1 MAKLAIKSETS
12 KSNSL
17 FPIYLSDLI
26 PQTHIVRVVD
36 RVVDELSLS
45 KIYETYNGGGN
56 SAFCPQT
63 MLKVW
68 VYAYLCNI
76 YSSRKVEQALKEN
89 INFMW
94 LSGMTRPDY
103 RTLNWFRGKRLKPH
117 FDEIFTQIVVLLSEQ
132 GFVSLKVQY
141 VDGTKLESCANKYTF
156 VWRGSVEKN
165 DAKLKVRV
173 AALLAKIEKDNNLS
187 SDEMP
192 SPEDMSVEDFE
203 NRLSRI
209 KSSIAEDRRTRQ
221 ENKQIKEIEQKSLPK
236 MKEHKK
242 QLEKMGKRNSYSKT
256 DEEATFMRMKEDA
269 MLNGQLKPGYN
280 MQMSTENQFITH
292 YMAFS
297 NPTDYLTFTTYEDA
311 FERRYQ
317 TQSDEITADSGYGS
331 EQNYAYCEQKGI
343 TAFIKYPMFHKEQK
357 KSFLQNPFLQNNLY
371 FNSQGDYY
379 VCPMGQHMEKVR
391 DEIRISDGGYQ
402 SFVSIYRAKNCE
414 GCPLRSMC
422 HKSKSNRQIEVN
434 HQLNAYRRE
443 ARELLTSEEGVV
455 RRSKRPIEP
464 EAVFGQLKANGMF
477 RRMRLRGMAGVSL
490 EFGLKAMAHNIKKMA
505 QKVS

>member
-1 MAKLAIKSETS
+1 
-12 KSNSL
+12 
-17 FPIYLSDLI
+17 
-26 PQTHIVRVVD
+26 
-36 RVVDELSLS
+36 
-45 KIYETYNGGGN
+45 
-56 SAFCPQT
+56 
-63 MLKVW
+63 
-68 VYAYLCNI
+68 
-76 YSSRKVEQALKEN
+76 
-89 INFMW
+89 
-94 LSGMTRPDY
+94 
-103 RTLNWFRGKRLKPH
+103 
-117 FDEIFTQIVVLLSEQ
+117 
-132 GFVSLKVQY
+132 
-141 VDGTKLESCANKYTF
+141 
-156 VWRGSVEKN
+156 
-165 DAKLKVRV
+165 
-173 AALLAKIEKDNNLS
+173 
-187 SDEMP
+187 
-192 SPEDMSVEDFE
+192 
-203 NRLSRI
+203 
-209 KSSIAEDRRTRQ
+209 
-221 ENKQIKEIEQKSLPK
+221 

-256 DEEATFMRMKEDA
+256 DEDATFMRMKEDA

-280 MQMSTENQFITH
+280 VQMSTENQFITH

-371 FNSQGDYY
+371 YNRQEDYY

-434 HQLNAYRRE
+434 HQLNAYRRQ

-455 RRSKRPIEP
+455 RRSRRPIEP

-477 RRMRLRGMAGVSL
+477 RRMRLRGMTGVSL

-505 QKVS
+505 QGVS

>member
-56 SAFCPQT
+56 SAFSPQT

-192 SPEDMSVEDFE
+192 SPED
-203 NRLSRI
+203 I
-209 KSSIAEDRRTRQ
+209 
-221 ENKQIKEIEQKSLPK
+221 
-236 MKEHKK
+236 
-242 QLEKMGKRNSYSKT
+242 Y
-256 DEEATFMRMKEDA
+256 
-269 MLNGQLKPGYN
+269 
-280 MQMSTENQFITH
+280 
-292 YMAFS
+292 
-297 NPTDYLTFTTYEDA
+297 
-311 FERRYQ
+311 
-317 TQSDEITADSGYGS
+317 
-331 EQNYAYCEQKGI
+331 
-343 TAFIKYPMFHKEQK
+343 
-357 KSFLQNPFLQNNLY
+357 
-371 FNSQGDYY
+371 NSQGDYY

-391 DEIRISDGGYQ
+391 DETRISDGGYR
-402 SFVSIYRAKNCE
+402 SLVSVYRAKNCE

-434 HQLNAYRRE
+434 HQLNFYRRE
-443 ARELLTSEEGVV
+443 ARELLTSAEGLV
-455 RRSKRPIEP
+455 RRSRRPIEP

>member
-36 RVVDELSLS
+36 RVIDELSLS
-45 KIYETYNGGGN
+45 KIYDTYKGGGN
-56 SAFCPQT
+56 SAFCPCT

-76 YSSRKVEQALKEN
+76 YSCRKVEQALKEN

-117 FDEIFTQIVVLLSEQ
+117 FDEIFTQVVLLLSAQ

-156 VWRGSVEKN
+156 VWRGSVEKS
-165 DAKLKVRV
+165 DAKLKARV
-173 AALLAKIEKDNNLS
+173 AALLEKIEKENDLS

-203 NRLSRI
+203 NRLSKI
-209 KSSIAEDRRTRQ
+209 KSSIAEEKRTKQ

-236 MKEHKK
+236 MKEHKE
-242 QLEKMGKRNSYSKT
+242 QLEKMGNRNSYSKT

-292 YMAFS
+292 YMAFP
-297 NPTDYLTFTTYEDA
+297 NPTDYLTFITYENA
-311 FERRYQ
+311 FEKRYQ
-317 TQSDEITADSGYGS
+317 TRSDEITADSGYGS
-331 EQNYAYCEQKGI
+331 EQNYAYCAEHDI
-343 TAFIKYPMFHKEQK
+343 VAFVKYPMFHKEQK
-357 KSFLQNPFLQNNLY
+357 KAFSQNPFLQNNLY
-371 FNSQGDYY
+371 YNDEEDYY
-379 VCPMGQHMEKVR
+379 VCPMGQHMDKVR
-391 DEIRISDGGYQ
+391 EEIRVSDGGYR
-402 SFVSIYRAKNCE
+402 SVVSVYRAKNCE
-414 GCPLRSMC
+414 GCPLRCLC
-422 HKSKSNRQIEVN
+422 HKSKSDRQIEVN
-434 HQLNAYRRE
+434 HQLNYYRSQ
-443 ARELLTSEEGVV
+443 AKELLTSEEGLK
-455 RRSKRPIEP
+455 RRSRRPIEP

-477 RRMRLRGMAGVSL
+477 RRMRLRGMAGVNL

-505 QKVS
+505 QKAS

>member
-12 KSNSL
+12 KQNSL
-17 FPIYLSDLI
+17 FPVYLSDLI

-36 RVVDELSLS
+36 SVVDELSLG
-45 KIYETYNGGGN
+45 KLYETYNGGGN
-56 SAFCPQT
+56 SAFSPNT

-68 VYAYLCNI
+68 VFAYLCNI

-94 LSGMTRPDY
+94 LSGMTRPDH
-103 RTLNWFRGKRLKPH
+103 RTLNMFRGKRLKPH
-117 FDEIFTQIVVLLSEQ
+117 FDDIFTQVVLLLSEQ

-173 AALLAKIEKDNNLS
+173 AALLEKIEKENDLS
-187 SDEMP
+187 SDEPP
-192 SPEDMSVEDFE
+192 SPEEMSVEDYE
-203 NRLSRI
+203 NRLSKI
-209 KSSIAEDRRTRQ
+209 KSAIAEDKRTKQEKRQ
-221 ENKQIKEIEQKSLPK
+221 IREIEEKAIPK
-236 MKEHKK
+236 MKEHEE
-242 QLEKMGKRNSYSKT
+242 QLEKMGNRNSYSKT
-256 DEEATFMRMKEDA
+256 DEDATFMRMKEDA

-297 NPTDYLTFTTYEDA
+297 NPTDYLIFTSYEDA
-311 FERRYQ
+311 FEARYR

-331 EQNYAYCEQKGI
+331 EQNYAYCAQHGI
-343 TAFIKYPMFHKEQK
+343 TAFVKYPMFHKEQRRTYRN
-357 KSFLQNPFLQNNLY
+357 NPFLQGNLY
-371 FNSQGDYY
+371 YNNEDDYF
-379 VCPMGQHMEKVR
+379 VCPMGQHMEKIR
-391 DEIRISDGGYQ
+391 DEIRVSDGGYR
-402 SFVSIYRAKNCE
+402 SAVSVYRAKNCE
-414 GCPLRSMC
+414 GCPLRCLC

-434 HQLNAYRRE
+434 HQLNYYRGI
-443 ARELLTSEEGVV
+443 AKELLTSEEGLV
-455 RRSKRPIEP
+455 RRSRRPIEP

-505 QKVS
+505 QKAS